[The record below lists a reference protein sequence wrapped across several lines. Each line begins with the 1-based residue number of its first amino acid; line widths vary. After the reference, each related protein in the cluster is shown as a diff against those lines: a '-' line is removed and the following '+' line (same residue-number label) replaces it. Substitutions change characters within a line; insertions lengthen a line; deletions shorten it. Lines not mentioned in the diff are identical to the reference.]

1 MAFPFPLTSLM
12 LMLEMTKNNY
22 PHIFKS
28 GLTDDFSV
36 RPLDFLYEITLR
48 QPAQPYRKDLLSVL
62 QGKRR
67 RLLHQPQILVLK
79 QPDGTG

>member
-22 PHIFKS
+22 PHLFKS

-36 RPLDFLYEITLR
+36 RPLDFYMSLFCVNQRSHIVKTCLLFCKENGSI
-48 QPAQPYRKDLLSVL
+48 YRTYGKNLL
-62 QGKRR
+62 
-67 RLLHQPQILVLK
+67 
-79 QPDGTG
+79 